1 MKTEDKKWITQRY
14 MERFRKYGM
23 DIRTLASGN
32 RDRQLI
38 RFRAFSEIGDLNGA
52 SVLDVGCGFGDFYQ
66 YLKDEGIKVKY
77 TGIDICPAF
86 VEVCAERFPE
96 AKFAVKDLQTDPV
109 KEKYDYV
116 VSSQTFNNRLAKG
129 ENMRIMKDIL
139 QKSYDIC
146 TKGAAVDMV
155 TSYVDFQEEHLFYY
169 SPEEI
174 FKFAKT
180 ITKRVTLRHDY
191 PLYEFMICLY
201 KDFKGWRSSS

>member
-1 MKTEDKKWITQRY
+1 MKTEDKKWITERY

-38 RFRAFSEIGDLNGA
+38 RFKAFSEIGGLNGA
-52 SVLDVGCGFGDFYQ
+52 SILDVGCGFGDFYQ

-116 VSSQTFNNRLAKG
+116 VSSQTFNNRLAEG
-129 ENMRIMKDIL
+129 ENMRLMKDVL

-146 TKGAAVDMV
+146 TKGVAVDMV
-155 TSYVDFQEEHLFYY
+155 TSCVDFQEDHLFYY

-174 FKFAKT
+174 FTFAKS

>member
-1 MKTEDKKWITQRY
+1 MKAEDKQWITERY

-32 RDRQLI
+32 RDRQLV
-38 RFRAFSEIGDLNGA
+38 RFQAFSGIGDLNGA
-52 SVLDVGCGFGDFYQ
+52 SILDVGCGFGDFYQ

-86 VEVCAERFPE
+86 VDVCTERFPE

-116 VSSQTFNNRLAKG
+116 VSSQTFNNRLADG
-129 ENMRIMKDIL
+129 ENMRIMKDVL
-139 QKSYDIC
+139 QKSYALC
-146 TKGAAVDMV
+146 TKGVAVDMV

-169 SPEEI
+169 SPEEV

-201 KDFKGWRSSS
+201 KDFKGWRNSL